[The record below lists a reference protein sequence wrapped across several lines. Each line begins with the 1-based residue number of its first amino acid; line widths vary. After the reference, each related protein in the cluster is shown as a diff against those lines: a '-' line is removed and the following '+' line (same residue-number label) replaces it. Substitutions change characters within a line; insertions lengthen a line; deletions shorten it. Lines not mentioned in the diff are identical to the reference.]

1 MTKTAQLAVAHRL
14 AENLAGTGIT
24 VNSVLLSPQHLG
36 GTLVAEVA
44 AGRGVN
50 PKSIEQAFFVT
61 ARPSSILQCFSTTE
75 GIAAMIA
82 YVCSE
87 RASATTGTA
96 LRGDGGEGGVRVIT

>member
-1 MTKTAQLAVAHRL
+1 M
-14 AENLAGTGIT
+14 
-24 VNSVLLSPQHLG
+24 
-36 GTLVAEVA
+36 VAEVA
-44 AGRGVN
+44 AGRGVD

-61 ARPSSILQCFSTTE
+61 VRSSSILQRFSTTE

-96 LRGDGGEGGVRVIT
+96 LRVDGGEGGVRIIT